1 MNRFLPL
8 DYAPARWLLA
18 AAAATLA
25 PHAIHLPP
33 WLLAICALLL
43 AWRSQL
49 PWQTRAPGHRVAIL
63 LLAVATA
70 VGVRLHFGHF
80 FGRDP
85 GIALLAALLC
95 LKVLES
101 RSSRDIRACV
111 LLSFFLQVGLFFYS
125 QTPAIAAL
133 ALVGSLFAIVTLT
146 SLHDTA
152 APLGPRLRTGALLLA
167 QGLPFM
173 IALFVL
179 FPRVQGPL
187 WGLPADAHGGRSGLS
202 DSMSPGSISHLSLSD
217 EIAFR
222 AAFRGAPPPPA
233 ERYWR
238 GPVLTTFDGRTW
250 RPGSYTVAPLPTYR
264 GTGPTYDYRLTLEP
278 HGQNWLLALD
288 YPAGFVRGARY
299 TSDHR
304 LLADAPIRS
313 RGRFDLV
320 ATPAAR
326 IGVDE
331 DPDVLAAAR
340 RLPPASNPRTR
351 ALAHGFAA
359 DGATHAV
366 ILARALARLR
376 ASRLIYTLNP
386 PALGAHSVDE
396 FLFDTRRGF
405 CEHFSSAFV
414 FLMRAAGVPSRVV
427 TGYQGG
433 EINPVDGS
441 LVVRQ
446 SDAHAWAE
454 VWLPGRGWV
463 RVDPTAL
470 AAPLRIEAGLAAAL
484 PEGEPLPFMRRTQ
497 FAWLLAV
504 RSQWDAASHAWN
516 QWVPGY
522 NPDRQR
528 ELLARLGFPRID
540 WRALI
545 ILLGAAGAGLM
556 LLLFAWA
563 FRQRKDADRLDR
575 VWSAF
580 CGKLAKRGVAR
591 RPWEGPVDYGIRAA
605 TAFPADAADLHTIAA
620 SYARLR
626 YGPLAQPGAVQE
638 LSRQIRRLKLQ

>member
-1 MNRFLPL
+1 MDRFFPL
-8 DYAPARWLLA
+8 GYAPARWLLA
-18 AAAATLA
+18 AAVATLA

-33 WLLAICALLL
+33 WLIAVCALMF

-49 PWQTRAPGHRVAIL
+49 PWQKRAPGHRVAIL
-63 LLAVATA
+63 LLALGTA
-70 VGVRLHFGHF
+70 VGVREHFGHF

-95 LKVLES
+95 LKILES
-101 RSSRDIRACV
+101 SSARDVRACV
-111 LLSFFLQVGLFFYS
+111 LLSFFLQLGLFFYD

-133 ALVGSLFAIVTLT
+133 ALVGSLLAIVTLT
-146 SLHDTA
+146 SLHDPA
-152 APLGPRLRTGALLLA
+152 APLGPPLRTAALLLA

-187 WGLPADAHGGRSGLS
+187 WGLPADAHAGRSGLS
-202 DSMSPGSISHLSLSD
+202 DSMSPGSISHLGLSE

-233 ERYWR
+233 HRYWR

-250 RPGSYTVAPLPTYR
+250 RPGNYTVASLPSYR
-264 GTGPTYDYRLTLEP
+264 ATGPTYDYRLTLEP

-288 YPAGFVRGARY
+288 YPAGVVRGARY
-299 TSDHR
+299 ASDHR

-313 RGRFDLV
+313 RSRFDLV
-320 ATPAAR
+320 AMPSVR
-326 IGVDE
+326 IGLDE
-331 DPDVLAAAR
+331 NGEVLAAAR
-340 RLPPASNPRTR
+340 RLPAESNPRAWVLARKFAAGNASPDVILDR
-351 ALAHGFAA
+351 ALAH
-359 DGATHAV
+359 
-366 ILARALARLR
+366 LR
-376 ASRLIYTLNP
+376 ASRLTYTLNP
-386 PALGAHSVDE
+386 PPLGAHTVDE
-396 FLFDTRRGF
+396 FLFDAQRGF

-433 EINPVDGS
+433 ELNPFDGS

-454 VWLPGRGWV
+454 VWLAGRGWV

-470 AAPLRIEAGLAAAL
+470 AAPGRIEAGLAAAL
-484 PEGEPLPFMRRTQ
+484 SEGEPLPFMRRTQ
-497 FAWLLAV
+497 FVWLLAL
-504 RSQWDAASHAWN
+504 RNRWEAASDAWN
-516 QWVPGY
+516 QWVLGY

-528 ELLARLGFPRID
+528 EFLARLGFPRTD
-540 WRALI
+540 WPALTM
-545 ILLGAAGAGLM
+545 LLGAMGAGLL

-563 FRQRKDADRLDR
+563 FLQGNNADGLDR
-575 VWSAF
+575 AWSAF
-580 CGKLAKRGVAR
+580 CAKLAKRGVAR
-591 RPWEGPVDYGIRAA
+591 HPWEGPADYGVRAA
-605 TAFPADAADLHTIAA
+605 SAFPEQAAALRAITAR
-620 SYARLR
+620 YARLR
-626 YGPLAQPGAVQE
+626 YGPPATAGAVQE